1 MKKTVHYYTDEL
13 NDDFAPGNIKTKETP
28 PDFKYVHTNPI
39 WKILEFIVYRI
50 FVIPIAWVF
59 CKVRYGVRIRNK
71 KVLKSAK
78 GKGIFVY
85 GNHVMMVGDAFHPN
99 LVVQPRKA
107 YVVVHPDTTSIP
119 FIKNLVMMLG
129 ALPLPNCKTG
139 YRNFTAA
146 IKTRIEQGRAVVIYP
161 EAHLWPM
168 YTGIRNFK
176 SDSFLYPLMY
186 GAPVFCTTTV
196 LKKRRVRKQPK
207 VIIYVDG
214 PFLPDPALSTAEN
227 KQKLRDEVHA
237 VMCERAKESD
247 YDRVKYIKAEPSP
260 AAEEETDEK
269 VSEIA

>member
-107 YVVVHPDTTSIP
+107 YVVVHPH
-119 FIKNLVMMLG
+119 
-129 ALPLPNCKTG
+129 LP
-139 YRNFTAA
+139 
-146 IKTRIEQGRAVVIYP
+146 E
-161 EAHLWPM
+161 
-168 YTGIRNFK
+168 
-176 SDSFLYPLMY
+176 
-186 GAPVFCTTTV
+186 
-196 LKKRRVRKQPK
+196 
-207 VIIYVDG
+207 
-214 PFLPDPALSTAEN
+214 
-227 KQKLRDEVHA
+227 
-237 VMCERAKESD
+237 
-247 YDRVKYIKAEPSP
+247 
-260 AAEEETDEK
+260 
-269 VSEIA
+269 